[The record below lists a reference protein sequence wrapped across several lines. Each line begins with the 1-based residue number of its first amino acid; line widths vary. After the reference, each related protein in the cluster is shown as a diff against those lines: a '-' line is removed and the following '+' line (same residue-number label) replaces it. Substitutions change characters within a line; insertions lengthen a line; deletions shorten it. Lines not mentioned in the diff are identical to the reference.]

1 MDLTP
6 AELEL
11 VDTAKATIDS
21 IPPSNIHS
29 VASAAISADGRTFSG
44 VNIFHF
50 TGGPCAEL
58 VVLGNGA
65 AANAP
70 QLMSIVAVRGK
81 ADDKGQILSPCGR
94 CRQVLWDLQPRI
106 KVIVSKDGKLQSIP
120 IKTLLPFAYDYE
132 D

>member
-11 VDTAKATIDS
+11 VDTAKGDHRFDPTLC
-21 IPPSNIHS
+21 

-44 VNIFHF
+44 VNIFSF
-50 TGGPCAEL
+50 RGWSLCQAG
-58 VVLGNGA
+58 VLGNA
-65 AANAP
+65 TAANAP

-81 ADDKGQILSPCGR
+81 ADDEGRILSSCGR
-94 CRQVLWDLQPRI
+94 CRQVLWDLQLQI

-120 IKTLLPFAYDYE
+120 NKTLLPFAYDH
-132 D
+132 DD